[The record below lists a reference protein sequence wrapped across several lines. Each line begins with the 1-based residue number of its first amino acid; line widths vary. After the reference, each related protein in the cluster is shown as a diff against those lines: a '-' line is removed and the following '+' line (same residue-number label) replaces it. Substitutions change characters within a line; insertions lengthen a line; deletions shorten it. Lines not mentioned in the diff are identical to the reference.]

1 MRYWSIGNENYGD
14 WEMGAKTADEWGRF
28 VAESAK
34 MMKRVDPSIRLL
46 AAALPDVDWTLN
58 LLRQA
63 GKYLD
68 MVSIHGYWDRLLA
81 EG

>member
-1 MRYWSIGNENYGD
+1 
-14 WEMGAKTADEWGRF
+14 MGAKTAAEWGRF

-58 LLRQA
+58 LLRHA
-63 GKYLD
+63 GQ
-68 MVSIHGYWDRLLA
+68 IPGHGFDPRLLRSPLA